1 MFQKWQEFGEFW
13 SKRSNVYKKS
23 TLAPFVQS
31 MKRLTQKVQSSYLS
45 WHWRVKQ
52 HLKIESL
59 VVWKMTQ
66 GIWQIFTWTL
76 RTLMGSVCPK
86 QKMHELKIYRVM
98 CNDTEKWWKIWKG
111 IDLSVQNWYK
121 EVDEHWPKDS
131 KILKMW
137 TAMGCFWPKYIMLR
151 LKNT

>member
-1 MFQKWQEFGEFW
+1 
-13 SKRSNVYKKS
+13 
-23 TLAPFVQS
+23 
-31 MKRLTQKVQSSYLS
+31 MK
-45 WHWRVKQ
+45 
-52 HLKIESL
+52 
-59 VVWKMTQ
+59 Q

-76 RTLMGSVCPK
+76 TTLMGSVCPK

-98 CNDTEKWWKIWKG
+98 CNDTEEWWKIWKG
-111 IDLSVQNWYK
+111 IDLSVQNWHN

-151 LKNT
+151 LKKYVGVMLDGIMMARLMHNLKENWFVLLKMAWKI